1 MTETKGVCFFAY
13 NTEQIDYGR
22 IAVMAALFVK
32 RNMVNNNT
40 CLITDQGTWDWISQ
54 SQSKAMIDSAF
65 DEVILT
71 QGEHKSNL
79 RVHHDSPWTKFRS
92 EFRNSNKHKILEY
105 TPFDKTLLLDIDY
118 IVQNNNLDYL
128 FDSNEE
134 ISMYHNATNL
144 DNQLPK
150 EPEQRL
156 KPYGIPMLWST
167 VVYFD
172 KRSELAKLFFDTWA
186 HVAENYD
193 FYKFLY
199 GFPPGLYRTDFC
211 VSIAAHILNA
221 QGTGEL
227 VSNFADESMIY
238 MSQKDD
244 IVQVTDIDEWIYLVN
259 DRTENWK
266 DILTRVKSENVH
278 VMNKRALDR
287 HYDQIM
293 RLLA

>member
-211 VSIAAHILNA
+211 VSIAAHILKA